1 MFISSIKMK
10 GRPEKRIE
18 ILQTIN
24 GVSDQV
30 KLKKGCLS
38 VNCYQDVNEENT
50 FYLVDMW
57 KTKQDM
63 DEYLI
68 SNLFAVLLG
77 IKTILFDT
85 PEVKI
90 LVEDCSYDCDG
101 KEKVQ
106 VH

>member
-1 MFISSIKMK
+1 MFFSSIKMK
-10 GRPEKRIE
+10 GRPEKRTE

-30 KLKKGCLS
+30 KLKKGCLG
-38 VNCYQDVNEENT
+38 VNCYQDVNDENT
-50 FYLVDMW
+50 FYLVDKW
-57 KTKQDM
+57 KTKIDM

-77 IKTILFDT
+77 IQTILLET

-101 KEKVQ
+101 KEKLL

>member
-18 ILQTIN
+18 ILQTID

-30 KLKKGCLS
+30 KLQKGCLS
-38 VNCYQDVNEENT
+38 VNCYQDVNNENI

-77 IKTILFDT
+77 IKTILFDS

-90 LVEDCSYDCDG
+90 LVEDYSYDCDG